1 MAETPEEKPQETRGE
16 NIPQPRPP
24 QDETIFPPAQQSQKK
39 ETEESEEI
47 EDKHGEAEN
56 KLNEL
61 LRAVSNEASQLT
73 QFLAEEKKLSNELC
87 NLLTQ
92 ILKRL
97 KITFNIPPAY
107 LAKIDDAKHIKLN
120 TEGHLIVVRNGNK
133 IDSKL
138 LRDYSPDVILAVM
151 LAMVPEIEK
160 AIKTH
165 RKNISQR
172 VSILEKIK
180 HELKS
185 LQKAFS
191 PDEKDGF
198 EQLQDGEIRTPVITS
213 EG

>member
-1 MAETPEEKPQETRGE
+1 MAETPEEKPQARGE
-16 NIPQPRPP
+16 NIPQAQPP
-24 QDETIFPPAQQSQKK
+24 QNETYFPHAQQLQKK

-47 EDKHGEAEN
+47 EDRRGEPEN

-61 LRAVSNEASQLT
+61 LRAVNDEASQLT
-73 QFLAEEKKLSNELC
+73 QFLAEEKDLTNELC
-87 NLLTQ
+87 SLLTQ

-97 KITFNIPPAY
+97 RIAFNIPPEY

-120 TEGHLIVVRNGNK
+120 TEGHLIIIRSGNK

-138 LRDYSPDVILAVM
+138 LRDYSPEVILAVM
-151 LAMVPEIEK
+151 LSIIPELEK

-172 VSILEKIK
+172 VTILEKIK
-180 HELKS
+180 QELKS
-185 LQKAFS
+185 LQEAFS
-191 PDEKDGF
+191 PDAKESF
-198 EQLQDGEIRTPVITS
+198 EQLHGEEIGTPVITS